1 MNELPTTEVD
11 TLMASSEFLSELDR
25 HSKLTLHDPEEK
37 LVQALQAQERAR
49 YKNVSPAGWGGGV
62 MSNNESPGWFT

>member
-1 MNELPTTEVD
+1 MSPKLPPEQRGIEHIAPPTPAQ
-11 TLMASSEFLSELDR
+11 LN
-25 HSKLTLHDPEEK
+25 EEK
-37 LVQALQAQERAR
+37 FVQALQAQERAR